1 MHEVDKVDNVPGIS
15 SFMGYRW
22 RRFSLSI
29 IEIAITHMNTY
40 SKKELPLALQRNGT
54 YWSNKYSICSFAF
67 NSLKKLQKWRKKW
80 KVFGIGTSHNL
91 RNSRKTAANVNIATW
106 RRNQK
111 H

>member
-54 YWSNKYSICSFAF
+54 Y
-67 NSLKKLQKWRKKW
+67 
-80 KVFGIGTSHNL
+80 
-91 RNSRKTAANVNIATW
+91 
-106 RRNQK
+106 
-111 H
+111 